1 MSQFSN
7 NLHSVWSRCDET
19 VQYVHQIFN
28 PTGTELFKVVPKVS
42 DLSKLDNSLCVFVVE
57 TSSYYRYQSGA
68 WITIDTPVYSS
79 TVSRECVLSQPV
91 LPEKNTLIVEI
102 NGQRLLQSEY
112 TTTLDSNGY
121 IVSFKIVDEFDL
133 TKSDIVFVKTY
144 SNTTTPDST
153 GLYGVPMNLLNNP
166 NNEDVDYIDASNF
179 TQHFS
184 DVVGSVITTGLVD
197 DANDYERFFELN
209 DKGQYKSSDI
219 FGKQILQHECSLLP
233 LMVSTSNP
241 DLDII
246 SAAIHS
252 QSEYFRFKNKFNTKL
267 VDLYTGDANWFKTT
281 EITDIVDEVLT
292 SINLGKGSEFAF
304 YNNGIGATVEVPHPF
319 IPATPNALGILPL
332 YKPSIRN
339 YMHVGKSF
347 GLYNIDH
354 TGAVSKSY
362 ETTANDAKLDLV
374 FLELETRIYNSIN
387 DKFKDIDYKPA
398 LTTYDVLAEYSTEEF
413 NTLRTR
419 GLANWTSINKV
430 DYSTNSYDST
440 NWKTWNYTGTK
451 YVFSDAT
458 GGDHYFS
465 GSWISV
471 YMDVY
476 GTWRPHT
483 NPWEAF
489 GITIKPTWWDI
500 KFTPTKVQVG
510 TGENDYTLVY
520 DQPELWDAISTCEVE
535 YNGKVYRV
543 EPNISRFY
551 GNPIV
556 ITGTGKIA
564 PNGQEIK
571 TVDIKSPID
580 LGVITESLSNQQSG
594 WEVGDIGEV
603 EFSYMNSPMYSFD
616 VAMALYRA
624 KPARFANYFF
634 DTINYISKNNQYI
647 RTGTNRRLVID
658 STTQVHGEN
667 NLIVV
672 GYQQWI
678 SEYLTY
684 QHKDITTNYGDI
696 VRGSAIN
703 VGTRLGGFTTTDNI
717 SFTSDSFGLIPSD
730 NQILGMDKSSVI
742 RDEVYSALTVTF
754 VGTGYK
760 ISGYDLVEQRIP
772 VLVPVKNGR
781 KNTIEIVENR
791 YVGKHLEYTN
801 TVSYVKYKTIV
812 KTVQE
817 VFDIICGYGKYL
829 ESCGWIFEDMTES
842 TEVINWDY
850 VGKKFAVWAY
860 NKPTKGEYINLNP
873 TSTALKYKSSFGTV
887 QNITQYSGGV
897 WSLLDQDGN
906 GIRHGEFD
914 VARIG
919 AIFMIRL
926 NDNVD
931 KSFNLVRLPI
941 VSYEHA
947 VVFDDKTIF
956 GNTLYIPKY
965 GAKHEMLK
973 IYGTITDGW
982 NGRLEANG
990 FIVLEDNTI
999 PNFEK
1004 LVTDMT
1010 KYYSNEL
1017 IGNND
1022 LESLSRHGIGF
1033 QTRDYLRE
1041 LILDERSQLDF
1052 YRGFIAEKGTRQ
1064 SLSKVLRASKTYNTE
1079 NYKALEEWAFK
1090 IGDYGDI
1097 NTKQHLQISINSEE
1111 LKQNPQLFVYSA
1123 DTNSHDVENYIY
1135 RIPGS
1140 NEVLNDTTQ
1149 KFPMTAPLA
1158 KYQFPDIGP
1167 VVLDQVDVY
1176 GKDFDELDTQRLS
1189 YTEVHQVV
1197 PSIGWVFFDQNDKW
1211 DVVDIKDTG
1220 ITVNSIRV
1228 VDKELYL
1235 AELELSSELVLPE
1248 KTLFF
1253 IVGDNDIIPTKLSK
1267 HMFYSSSYANAT
1279 TYKVTLDISADI
1291 TLSNAK
1297 IYVYQSVFDRISRE
1311 NYIAASQK
1319 TYVPNIDA
1327 FDRPFLYNKTTYT
1340 TDCYLT
1346 KYDPSNGCFA
1356 GQITSELDYIGPFD
1370 PAIYNVFDESDI
1382 FWGKPYVGKTWWDTS
1397 TMFYVNSNVNVLT
1410 DPFNGNFEI
1419 DNNKTVEYLRNNLG
1433 KILSGT
1439 EINVYEWV
1447 ESPVP
1452 PSEWDSYVNK
1462 TKGTDYSTSGEAVVT
1477 NWVAVDGYNSITKE
1491 YTKIYY
1497 FWVKNKVQYPEISGR
1512 KRSIAEVSRLISN
1525 PLELSTPW
1533 FALINENTFVV
1544 NGLNELVTD
1553 DKLVLD
1559 ISYKTD
1565 NGEIK
1570 KHSQW
1575 QLCKEGL
1582 DYDVNPYIWKSLFNS
1597 LSATELV
1604 DDEEPRELL
1613 YPTNKLGCGSNKTW
1627 FKDIMGARRNFV
1639 DSINLIF
1646 QTINIA
1652 SDTKKM
1658 DEIFNVTTKK
1668 QNPNGVKFKVVT
1680 ENGQLVLKPSKK
1692 DVFVENDVVVVYST
1706 DVLPD
1711 PLTESAVYYVHVTEQ
1726 GNIRLMRNSSSNC
1739 AGTYI
1744 TIEDKGSGVHTI
1756 ITQKN
1761 FIMNLGNDLVMQ
1773 DYWEP
1778 TDWYSVGI
1786 SAVTPYTLE
1795 ESLSAAS
1802 LKDYTQGD
1810 LIKLVGN
1817 DGKWTLYQYIDTNGV
1832 MLWEAVG
1839 REKSTVKLNNLFYSD
1854 YNVYNSD
1861 GSISDRERN
1870 VRAAIRLLTNSLTN
1884 VQSRLLFDMVKYVHS
1899 EQTVVDWA
1907 FKTSYIFIV
1916 GLEQPLRLVYEQRV
1930 DLLEQIV
1937 KYFEEVK
1944 PYSTKIRSQ
1953 IEQKTSDED
1962 FISGVYNDLDP
1973 SAYDDTGNKLD
1984 SDIWDH
1990 EYATYDDY
1998 TDTWVATGSLPTGF
2012 KSPSRAFQSSTE
2024 VIHYDNVA
2032 VNDVNVDDL
2041 YSLEETNKIYS
2052 PFVEDNERPTSENYS
2067 KVFLS
2072 NKYKFK
2078 KPKFNSTTV
2087 LNSITHAKLGI
2098 IYEEVTTAN
2107 NLFEAVN
2114 EYLKAHTDDL
2124 AATETFLKH
2133 LDECY
2138 SAAMN
2143 DMSQVSELNRYCK
2156 YNTLANRLKLYS
2168 GANDE
2173 QILDMI
2179 DYGFKGITFEDHI
2192 GTRTPVGYSALG
2204 TNDVFGYKLMSTDLY
2219 TKIYELCSVGGTTES
2234 DIYKKMMYEYGVY
2247 PWFVDYE
2254 DGGELSRE
2262 AAFIYNTFVSRNSN
2276 FSFDTIMNSLTGD
2289 GCMFN
2294 PMIMLPRKYI
2304 KLVDGEGNTIEV
2316 PENEYINDY
2325 VEAVVNTGGYIDADY
2340 QSLNEIELDNSSM
2353 LYQDY
2358 SEVLG
2363 HFTGIAKDRAG
2374 YDADG
2379 YEANTK
2385 RVVFNASEFD
2395 KKYQDVT
2402 KPIVLDISDINNENE
2417 YFGKMW
2423 LSVGGYK
2430 VTVPQNTFESNSVF
2444 TGKLIHNPYNRNTLI
2459 PFIPL
2464 PDDLVNDIDGGL
2476 KATDFGICSVIKHIG
2491 TDATGLYVHVSDPSV
2506 FVTGHAF
2513 IVSNNNDVLVDNN
2526 GTIAINPPKVL
2537 LNGIGGIGDVYAPM
2551 LVGTNIVGNKV
2562 YLTGVPTDMV
2572 LSGNQIPEQ
2581 TTSVGVLY
2589 CARQPDA
2596 GRTTDVYAETCQVD
2610 IFKYD
2615 NFYDTILEGVVD
2627 ANDIYID
2634 AEYVC
2639 AEYGINPT
2647 TGKTVHH
2654 GMYMPDYA
2662 KGGLSELVRSRVDEN
2677 LQILSYEFDTTP
2689 VFDGSNWTYPVQLDS
2704 SNVFIPN
2711 ADADVSIFHTDYNDS
2726 RYIHAP
2732 DAVKE
2737 IQLTNGEL
2745 TTALDNG
2752 TKLLI
2757 NGVFCTVYNNRLLS
2771 GQHYTRTFSD
2781 DISGTFT
2788 AFVLPE
2794 NWVNN
2799 MLSQSAEYTDV
2810 TRASKVSSNNIV
2822 VIK

>member
-91 LPEKNTLIVEI
+91 LPEKNTLIVEV

-121 IVSFKIVDEFDL
+121 IVSFKIVDAFDL

-197 DANDYERFFELN
+197 DVNDYERFFELD

-233 LMVSTSNP
+233 LMICTANP
-241 DLDII
+241 DLDLV
-246 SAAIHS
+246 SAAINS

-267 VDLYTGDANWFKTT
+267 VDLYVSNKTWFETT
-281 EITDIVDEVLT
+281 EVTDIVDSILT

-304 YNNGIGATVEVPHPF
+304 YNNGIGATVDVPHPF
-319 IPATPNALGILPL
+319 IPATPNVLGILPL
-332 YKPSIRN
+332 YKPSVRN

-362 ETTANDAKLDLV
+362 ESSVNDARLDLI
-374 FLELETRIYNSIN
+374 FLELETRIYNSAN
-387 DKFKDIDYKPA
+387 DKFKVVGYKPY
-398 LTTYDVLAEYSTEEF
+398 LTVEMVKCEYSRDEF

-419 GLANWTSINKV
+419 GIANWAAINKI

-440 NWKTWNYTGTK
+440 NWKTWNYTGTE
-451 YVFSDAT
+451 YT
-458 GGDHYFS
+458 GIKKHTFT

-476 GTWRPHT
+476 GSWKPHT
-483 NPWEAF
+483 HPWESF
-489 GITIKPTWWDI
+489 GLSIKPTWWDI
-500 KFTPTKVQVG
+500 VFTPNKVQVG
-510 TGENDYTLVY
+510 KTNKDYVLVY
-520 DQPELWDAISTCEVE
+520 DQQELWDAIGDRTVT
-535 YNGKVYRV
+535 YNGKVYGDSSYV
-543 EPNISRFY
+543 GSAIDFKVCPFNI
-551 GNPIV
+551 I
-556 ITGTGKIA
+556 GTGKLA
-564 PNGQEIK
+564 DNGIEIK
-571 TVDIKSPID
+571 IVELRSPID
-580 LGVITESLSNQQSG
+580 LGIIGAINDNQQSS
-594 WEVGDIGEV
+594 WVVGDIGEV
-603 EFSYMNSPMYSFD
+603 EFSYMNSPMYCFD
-616 VAMALYRA
+616 LAIALYRA
-624 KPARFANYFF
+624 KPANFANYFF
-634 DTINYISKNNQYI
+634 DTTNYIIKNDQYI
-647 RTGTNRRLVID
+647 LNGTNHRLVINGN
-658 STTQVHGEN
+658 TKVHGEDDT
-667 NLIVV
+667 IVV

-678 SEYLTY
+678 SEYLKY

-703 VGTRLGGFTTTDNI
+703 IGTRLGGYTTADNI
-717 SFTSDSFGLIPSD
+717 SFTSDSFGLIPSE
-730 NQILGMDKSSVI
+730 NQLLGLDMSSVI
-742 RDEVYSALTVTF
+742 RDEVYSALTVTY

-760 ISGYDLVEQRIP
+760 ITGYDLVDPRIP
-772 VLVPVKNGR
+772 VLVPVQNG
-781 KNTIEIVENR
+781 KKITIEIDNNK
-791 YVGKHLEYTN
+791 YVGKNLEYTN
-801 TVSYVKYKTIV
+801 KVSYVSYKTVI
-812 KTVQE
+812 KTIQE
-817 VFDIICGYGKYL
+817 VYNIICGYGKYL
-829 ESCGWIFEDMTES
+829 ESRGWLFEDMTES
-842 TEVINWDY
+842 TEVVDWDY
-850 VGKKFAVWAY
+850 VGKKFAAWAF
-860 NKPTKGEYINLNP
+860 TKQSKGAFINLNP

-887 QNITQYSGGV
+887 QNVAQYSGGV

-906 GIRHGEFD
+906 GIRPGEFD

-926 NDNVD
+926 NDEVD
-931 KSFNLVRLPI
+931 KAFSLVRLPV

-956 GNTLYIPKY
+956 GDTLYIPKY

-973 IYGTITDGW
+973 MYGTITDGW

-990 FIVLEDNTI
+990 FIVLEDKTI

-1004 LVTDMT
+1004 LVSDMT

-1022 LESLSRHGIGF
+1022 LENLSRHGIGF

-1052 YRGFIAEKGTRQ
+1052 YRGFITEKGTRQ
-1064 SLSKVLRASKTYNTE
+1064 ALSKVLRASKTYNTE
-1079 NYKALEEWAFK
+1079 NYRALEEWAFK

-1097 NTKQHLQISINSEE
+1097 NTKQHLQLAVNSDD
-1111 LKQNPQLFVYSA
+1111 LKQNPQLFIYSN
-1123 DTNSHDVENYIY
+1123 DSDRYTGLKYVHRV
-1135 RIPGS
+1135 PGTTD
-1140 NEVLNDTTQ
+1140 VLNDTNQ
-1149 KFPMTAPLA
+1149 KFPMTAPVT

-1176 GKDFDELDTQRLS
+1176 GKDFDELDAQRLS
-1189 YTEVHQVV
+1189 YTEVHQST
-1197 PSIGWVFFDQNDKW
+1197 PATGWVFFDQNNKW

-1220 ITVNSIRV
+1220 ITVNAIRV
-1228 VDKELYL
+1228 VDKESYL
-1235 AELELSSELVLPE
+1235 VELDLSSTLVLPE

-1253 IVGDNDIIPTKLSK
+1253 IVGDNDILPTKLSK
-1267 HMFYSSSYANAT
+1267 HMFYSGLYSNEK
-1279 TYKVTLDISADI
+1279 TYKVTLDLSSDI
-1291 TLSNAK
+1291 MLSNAK
-1297 IYVYQSVFDRISRE
+1297 IYIYKSVFDRIDK
-1311 NYIAASQK
+1311 NLFINASQK
-1319 TYVPNIDA
+1319 ALVPNIDS

-1370 PAIYNVFDESDI
+1370 PAIYNVFEESDI

-1397 TMFYVNSNVNVLT
+1397 SMFYINSNVNVLI
-1410 DPFNGNFEI
+1410 DPFNGNFAI
-1419 DNNKTVEYLRNNLG
+1419 DDSKTIEYLRNNIG
-1433 KILSGT
+1433 KILNGT

-1452 PSEWDSYVNK
+1452 PSEWDSYTAK
-1462 TKGTDYSTSGEAVVT
+1462 TKGTDAVVSGEAMVT
-1477 NWVAVDGYNSITKE
+1477 NWVMVDGYNSITKE
-1491 YTKIYY
+1491 YTNVYY
-1497 FWVKNKVQYPEISGR
+1497 FWVKNKVQYPEINGR
-1512 KRSIAEVSRLISN
+1512 KRSIAEVTRLISN

-1533 FALINENTFVV
+1533 FAPLNEDTFVV
-1544 NGLNELVTD
+1544 NGLSDLITD

-1559 ISYKTD
+1559 VSYKTD

-1582 DYDVNPYIWKSLFNS
+1582 DYDVNPYIWRSLFNS
-1597 LSATELV
+1597 LAASELV
-1604 DDEEPRELL
+1604 NDEDPRELV
-1613 YPTNKLGCGSNKTW
+1613 YPLNELGCGSNKTW

-1658 DEIFNVTTKK
+1658 EEIFNVTTKK
-1668 QNPNGVKFKVVT
+1668 QNPNGVKFKVGV
-1680 ENGQLVLKPSKK
+1680 ENGQLVLKPSRK

-1711 PLTESAVYYVHVTEQ
+1711 PLTENAVYYVHLTEQ
-1726 GNIRLMRNSSSNC
+1726 GNIRLMRNSSSNG

-1773 DYWEP
+1773 DYWDT
-1778 TDWYSVGI
+1778 TDWYSTGI
-1786 SAVTPYTLE
+1786 TSLTPYTPE
-1795 ESLSAAS
+1795 VSLVAAS

-1810 LIKLVGN
+1810 LIRLVGE
-1817 DGKWTLYQYIDTNGV
+1817 DGKWTLYQYIDTNGA
-1832 MLWEAVG
+1832 MLWKAVG
-1839 REKSTVKLNNLFYSD
+1839 REDSTVKLNNLFYSGYD
-1854 YNVYNSD
+1854 VYNSD
-1861 GSISDRERN
+1861 GTVSDRERN
-1870 VRAAIRLLTNSLTN
+1870 VRAAIRLLTNSLTT

-1899 EQTVVDWA
+1899 EQTVIDWA

-1962 FISGVYNDLDP
+1962 FITGVYNDLGP
-1973 SAYDDTGNKLD
+1973 NAYDINGNKLD
-1984 SDIWDH
+1984 SDIWEH
-1990 EYATYDDY
+1990 EYATYDEY
-1998 TDTWVATGSLPTGF
+1998 NNEWVATGSLPNGYTPPDR
-2012 KSPSRAFQSSTE
+2012 SFQSTTE

-2032 VNDVNVDDL
+2032 ANSVNEVDRYALEDVN
-2041 YSLEETNKIYS
+2041 TAYS
-2052 PFVEDNERPTSENYS
+2052 PFVEDDADGYN
-2067 KVFLS
+2067 KVFLA

-2078 KPKFNSTTV
+2078 KPTFSGMKV
-2087 LNSITHAKLGI
+2087 LNSITHAKLGS
-2098 IYEEVTTAN
+2098 IYNEITTAN
-2107 NLFEAVN
+2107 NLYEAVGQ
-2114 EYLKAHTDDL
+2114 YLSTHSEDL
-2124 AATETFLKH
+2124 VAINTFLVD
-2133 LDECY
+2133 LDKCY
-2138 SAAMN
+2138 AAAMAEIP
-2143 DMSQVSELNRYCK
+2143 QISELNKYCQ

-2168 GANDE
+2168 NATDE

-2192 GTRTPVGYSALG
+2192 GTRIPVGYSSLG

-2219 TKIYELCSVGGTTES
+2219 SKIYELCAVGKTNES
-2234 DIYKKMMYEYGVY
+2234 DIYKTMMYEYGVY

-2254 DGGELSRE
+2254 DGGELARE
-2262 AAFIYNTFVSRNSN
+2262 AAFIYNTFVSHNSN
-2276 FSFDTIMNSLTGD
+2276 FSFDTIMNSLTSD

-2294 PMIMLPRKYI
+2294 PMVMIPRKYI
-2304 KLVDGEGNTIEV
+2304 KLKDSEGNTIEI
-2316 PENEYINDY
+2316 PESEYINDY
-2325 VEAVVNTGGYIDADY
+2325 VEAIVNNGGYIDADY
-2340 QSLNEIELDNSSM
+2340 QSLNEIELDETSI
-2353 LYQDY
+2353 LYNDY

-2363 HFTGIAKDRAG
+2363 HFTGLAKDRAG

-2385 RVVFNASEFD
+2385 RVTIKSSDFD
-2395 KKYQDVT
+2395 KNYQDVT
-2402 KPIVLDISDINNENE
+2402 KPIVFDISDINNENE

-2423 LSVGGYK
+2423 LSVSGYK
-2430 VTVPQNTFESNSVF
+2430 AVGSPDSFESNSVF
-2444 TGKLIHNPYNRNTLI
+2444 TGKLIHNPYDRNTLI

-2464 PDDLVNDIDGGL
+2464 PDDLINDIDGGL
-2476 KATDFGICSVIKHIG
+2476 KSTDFGICSVIKNIG
-2491 TDATGLYVHVSDPSV
+2491 TDSNGLYVTVVDPSV
-2506 FVTGHAF
+2506 FVSGHAF
-2513 IVSNNNDVLVDNN
+2513 VVSHNNESLVSTN
-2526 GTIAINPPKVL
+2526 GSIAIDPPKVL
-2537 LNGIGGIGDVYAPM
+2537 LNDIGSIGDVYAPM
-2551 LVGTNIVGNKV
+2551 LIGTNVVGNKV
-2562 YLTGVPTDMV
+2562 YLTGIPASNILTGSQVPAVST
-2572 LSGNQIPEQ
+2572 L
-2581 TTSVGVLY
+2581 VGVLY

-2596 GRTTDVYAETCQVD
+2596 GRTTNIYTETCQID

-2627 ANDIYID
+2627 VNDVYID

-2639 AEYGINPT
+2639 AEYGVDT
-2647 TGKTVHH
+2647 ETGKMVHH

-2662 KGGLSELVRSRVDEN
+2662 KGGLSELVRSKIDEN
-2677 LQILSYEFDTTP
+2677 LQILSFEFETNP
-2689 VFDGSNWTYPVQLDS
+2689 AYDGTKWTYPDQLDAS
-2704 SNVFIPN
+2704 KSYIPN
-2711 ADADVSIFHTDYNDS
+2711 DATNMYILHTDYNGIQ
-2726 RYIHAP
+2726 YHQAP
-2732 DAVKE
+2732 KSVST
-2737 IQLTNGEL
+2737 IQISDGVL
-2745 TTALDNG
+2745 TTPMKDG
-2752 TKLLI
+2752 VKLLI
-2757 NGVFCTVYNNRLLS
+2757 NGSFCTVYNNRLLS
-2771 GQHYTRTFSD
+2771 GQHYSRTLRG
-2781 DISGTFT
+2781 DITGTFNV
-2788 AFVLPE
+2788 FVLPSD
-2794 NWVNN
+2794 WTGN
-2799 MLSQSAEYTDV
+2799 MLTSVADYVEVNTTSVNSD
-2810 TRASKVSSNNIV
+2810 NIV
-2822 VIK
+2822 IIK